1 MAGLSEKDWK
11 LFRNNLPEWQE
22 AYMGKLVEEYKEI
35 LNSDKLPSDKYWA
48 LEGRLKSDKR
58 TPGVVIT
65 DISRSNFYDH
75 LVSLLRYKVI
85 TMDDLKDF
93 SDDTKD
99 IIKRL
104 IG

>member
-22 AYMGKLVEEYKEI
+22 RYMGKLVEEYKEI

-48 LEGRLKSDKR
+48 LEGRVKSDKR
-58 TPGVVIT
+58 NPGVVIT
-65 DISRSNFYDH
+65 DISRTNFYDH

-85 TMDDLKDF
+85 TMEDLKDF